1 MSWEPGRLPAHWGCE
16 RRGDC
21 PARKDGIPLVYVL
34 LKSTDGSMSTVSST
48 GRLAI
53 WWISPE
59 GVCVLEDVTYQVSLK
74 QKDCS
79 ERQQANQEKMLH
91 CC

>member
-1 MSWEPGRLPAHWGCE
+1 MHGHLAECPHTGDVKEAGTVLLGRMI
-16 RRGDC
+16 
-21 PARKDGIPLVYVL
+21 IPLVYVL

-59 GVCVLEDVTYQVSLK
+59 VVLVLEDVTYRVSLK
-74 QKDCS
+74 QRDCS

>member
-1 MSWEPGRLPAHWGCE
+1 MWAPGRLPAPWGCG

-21 PARKDGIPLVYVL
+21 PARRDNVPLVYVL
-34 LKSTDGSMSTVSST
+34 LKSTDGSVSTVSST

-53 WWISPE
+53 WWTSPE
-59 GVCVLEDVTYQVSLK
+59 VVLVLENVTHRVSLK
-74 QKDCS
+74 QRDCS
-79 ERQQANQEKMLH
+79 EGQQANQEKMLH